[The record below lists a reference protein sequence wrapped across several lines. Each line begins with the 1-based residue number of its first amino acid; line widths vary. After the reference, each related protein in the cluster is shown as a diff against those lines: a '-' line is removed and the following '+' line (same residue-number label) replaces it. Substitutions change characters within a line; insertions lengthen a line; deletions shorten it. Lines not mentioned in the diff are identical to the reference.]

1 MAWYGKPAIR
11 WIISHL
17 ENCFLWV
24 AGASISFLMVASAF
38 GEPGPCCLFNCPT
51 KVLVYYHVKG
61 GIFILKVKASSLRAI
76 DTPWLNKQSGDFR
89 SPCLLI
95 LGDYEITAGS
105 CMSVK
110 LLALRSG
117 FTTLTVTY
125 QYNDIILKAAI
136 TVGSYHALKVSTNKE
151 LDCAK
156 DVLTENCF
164 DCFLIKYNPKVS
176 STNSS
181 FPLFLL

>member
-1 MAWYGKPAIR
+1 
-11 WIISHL
+11 
-17 ENCFLWV
+17 
-24 AGASISFLMVASAF
+24 
-38 GEPGPCCLFNCPT
+38 
-51 KVLVYYHVKG
+51 
-61 GIFILKVKASSLRAI
+61 
-76 DTPWLNKQSGDFR
+76 
-89 SPCLLI
+89 
-95 LGDYEITAGS
+95 
-105 CMSVK
+105 MSVK

-117 FTTLTVTY
+117 FTSLTVTY

-156 DVLTENCF
+156 DMSTENCF
-164 DCFLIKYNPKVS
+164 LITYNPKVS

>member
-1 MAWYGKPAIR
+1 
-11 WIISHL
+11 
-17 ENCFLWV
+17 
-24 AGASISFLMVASAF
+24 MVASAF

-51 KVLVYYHVKG
+51 KVLLYYHVKG
-61 GIFILKVKASSLRAI
+61 GIFILKVKARSLRAI

-164 DCFLIKYNPKVS
+164 ECFLIKYNPKVS

>member
-1 MAWYGKPAIR
+1 MATR
-11 WIISHL
+11 HH
-17 ENCFLWV
+17 F
-24 AGASISFLMVASAF
+24 FFVASSF
-38 GEPGPCCLFNCPT
+38 GEPCRCGLFNCPT
-51 KVLVYYHVKG
+51 KVLLYYHVKG
-61 GIFILKVKASSLRAI
+61 GIFILKVKARSLRAI
-76 DTPWLNKQSGDFR
+76 DTLWLNKQSGDFR

-156 DVLTENCF
+156 DMSTENCF
-164 DCFLIKYNPKVS
+164 ECFLIKYNPKVS